1 MKPTPFYVQYFA
13 LAEQNSNDP
22 LYQMQKICRHS
33 REGGNP
39 DLSARKFI
47 E

>member
-1 MKPTPFYVQYFA
+1 MHFKCESA
-13 LAEQNSNDP
+13 DP

-33 REGGNP
+33 RERGNP
-39 DLSARKFI
+39 DPSARKFI